1 MRGIAPILP
10 QLSTS
15 PAHPIIPTS
24 PHSNPSFMGIVCST
38 FVRKKSHAPHTSPSD
53 SSPFE
58 ALLNTALQ
66 DYAKRTGKRLENHSF
81 TKKIRNCD
89 SVDSITSVLQ
99 EYQEHAK
106 AFRKFQGDHGK
117 IMGPVKTSVNVLFTL
132 SSSSVL
138 GEAVAFVCPK
148 PFISM
153 PSP

>member
-1 MRGIAPILP
+1 MHLFYRSSL
-10 QLSTS
+10 
-15 PAHPIIPTS
+15 PAHPITPTS
-24 PHSNPSFMGIVCST
+24 PRSNPSFMGIICST

-58 ALLNTALQ
+58 SLLNTALQ
-66 DYAKRTGKRLENHSF
+66 DYAKRTGKRLENHPF
-81 TKKIRNCD
+81 TKKLRNCD

-106 AFRKFQGDHGK
+106 AFRKFQGDNGK
-117 IMGPVKTSVNVLFTL
+117 IMGPVKSSVNVLFTL

-138 GEAVAFVCPK
+138 GEAVALVCPK